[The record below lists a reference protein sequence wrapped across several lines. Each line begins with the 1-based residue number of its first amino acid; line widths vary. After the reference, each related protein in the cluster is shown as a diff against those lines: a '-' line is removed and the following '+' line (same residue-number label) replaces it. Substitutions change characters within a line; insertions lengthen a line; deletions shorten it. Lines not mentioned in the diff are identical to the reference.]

1 MAKGYYT
8 ITKITDFGPY
18 ITKLVLPMP
27 SNDAAKSVDAS
38 TFSVFV
44 ERMDDKGEILLLPK
58 SWMARDDK
66 EPSRGYVP
74 VKKAYPSDRD
84 GNECS
89 DGEFVTLDV
98 AYGPMM
104 QLSAAISAPNGLN
117 VYIKSRYTITQVKPI
132 DGASGLVYDFSLGN
146 STPQAYGWLNDRS
159 HGDEPLNYGYF
170 VPQKVESGKRPLII
184 WLHGAGE
191 GGVDPTVAYTANKA
205 VAFSSEKVQSYF
217 GGAYVL
223 APQTRT
229 FWMNDGSGQYGHTG
243 KSIYVKALKACID
256 EFVAKNENIDTD
268 RVYIGGDSN
277 GGFMTMRMILD
288 YPTFFAAAFPCCEAL
303 YDETIT
309 DENIESIKHLP
320 IWFVHAKNDPVVKP
334 DETVVPTYERIV
346 ASGNPNVH
354 FTFWDKI
361 EDIHEGFKTPDG
373 KPFEYMGHF
382 AWIPLYNDDCRLDF
396 DGNPVVVNGKEVGL
410 LKWLSLQK
418 RA

>member
-27 SNDAAKSVDAS
+27 SAESAKAVDAS

-44 ERMDDKGEILLLPK
+44 DRMDEKGETLLLPK

-74 VKKAYPSDRD
+74 VKNAYPSDIE

-104 QLSAAISAPNGLN
+104 QLSATICAPAGMN
-117 VYIKSRYTITQVKPI
+117 VYINSRYTITQTKPI
-132 DGASGLVYDFSLGN
+132 DGATGLVYDFSLGN
-146 STPQAYGWLNDRS
+146 STPQAYGWLNDHS
-159 HGDEPLNYGYF
+159 NGAEPLNYGYF
-170 VPQKVESGKRPLII
+170 VPQKVERGKRPLII

-191 GGVDPTVAYTANKA
+191 GGVDPTIAYTANKA

-229 FWMNDGSGQYGHTG
+229 FWMNDGSGQYGQTG

-256 EFVAKNENIDTD
+256 EFVEKNENIDRD
-268 RVYIGGDSN
+268 RIYIGGDSN

-288 YPTFFAAAFPCCEAL
+288 YPDFFAAAFPCCEAL
-303 YDETIT
+303 YDKTIT
-309 DENIESIKHLP
+309 DANIESIKHLP
-320 IWFVHAKNDPVVKP
+320 IWFIHAKNDPVVKP
-334 DETVVPTYERIV
+334 DETVVPTYKRIV
-346 ASGNPNVH
+346 ASGNQNVH

-396 DGNPVVVNGKEVGL
+396 DGKPVVVNGKEVGL
-410 LKWLSLQK
+410 LRWLSLQK

>member
-27 SNDAAKSVDAS
+27 SAKSAKAVDAS

-44 ERMDDKGEILLLPK
+44 DRMDEKGETLLLPK

-74 VKKAYPSDRD
+74 VKNAYPSDIE

-104 QLSAAISAPNGLN
+104 QLSATICAPAGMN
-117 VYIKSRYTITQVKPI
+117 VYINSRYTITQTKPI
-132 DGASGLVYDFSLGN
+132 DGATGLVYDFSLGN
-146 STPQAYGWLNDRS
+146 STPQAYGWLNDHS
-159 HGDEPLNYGYF
+159 NGDEPLNYGYF

-191 GGVDPTVAYTANKA
+191 GGVDPTIAYTANKA

-229 FWMNDGSGQYGHTG
+229 FWMNDGSGQYGQTG

-256 EFVAKNENIDTD
+256 EFV
-268 RVYIGGDSN
+268 
-277 GGFMTMRMILD
+277 
-288 YPTFFAAAFPCCEAL
+288 
-303 YDETIT
+303 
-309 DENIESIKHLP
+309 
-320 IWFVHAKNDPVVKP
+320 
-334 DETVVPTYERIV
+334 
-346 ASGNPNVH
+346 
-354 FTFWDKI
+354 
-361 EDIHEGFKTPDG
+361 
-373 KPFEYMGHF
+373 
-382 AWIPLYNDDCRLDF
+382 
-396 DGNPVVVNGKEVGL
+396 
-410 LKWLSLQK
+410 
-418 RA
+418 